1 MSLSTSTITTT
12 ALLILLLPKS
22 YSSKIAKFDSSI
34 LEVDFDLLEFTLNL
48 EYLEAKFFLYGALVY
63 GLDKIAPNL
72 TLGGPTPIGDKHGKM
87 DNFTRDVI
95 KQFAFHEVG
104 HLRFDV

>member
-72 TLGGPTPIGDKHGKM
+72 TLGGPTPIIGKHGKM

-95 KQFAFHEVG
+95 KQFSFHEVG